1 MNINILL
8 LKQIAILS
16 AIAGG
21 ALAVV
26 SIIPY
31 INVFS
36 FTILMLFLSGGVLYY
51 MKRNNMIGIFDL
63 REGSIFGAVVGFV
76 SFIAFSVIDSL
87 NSTLFVPLDIILSL
101 LTKGFH
107 ALLSFIPVHTSFL
120 LYFFNNFG
128 GFIVLIMLIIFVGL
142 LSALMNAFTGLVT
155 AYVYEA
161 LSGIKKEENNE
172 NIDIEIK

>member
-76 SFIAFSVIDSL
+76 SFIAFSVV
-87 NSTLFVPLDIILSL
+87 FVPLDIILSL

>member
-76 SFIAFSVIDSL
+76 SFIAFSVVFI
-87 NSTLFVPLDIILSL
+87 PLDIILSL

-107 ALLSFIPVHTSFL
+107 ALLSFMPVHSSFL

-128 GFIVLIMLIIFVGL
+128 GFIVLIMLIIFVAL

-161 LSGIKKEENNE
+161 ISGIKKEENNE
-172 NIDIEIK
+172 NIDIEIR

>member
-1 MNINILL
+1 
-8 LKQIAILS
+8 
-16 AIAGG
+16 
-21 ALAVV
+21 
-26 SIIPY
+26 
-31 INVFS
+31 
-36 FTILMLFLSGGVLYY
+36 

-76 SFIAFSVIDSL
+76 SFIAFSVV
-87 NSTLFVPLDIILSL
+87 FVPLDIILSL

-155 AYVYEA
+155 AYVYEV

>member
-21 ALAVV
+21 AIAVV

-76 SFIAFSVIDSL
+76 SFIAFSVV
-87 NSTLFVPLDIILSL
+87 FVPLDIILSL

>member
-16 AIAGG
+16 AIAGAG
-21 ALAVV
+21 LAVV

-76 SFIAFSVIDSL
+76 SFIAFSVV
-87 NSTLFVPLDIILSL
+87 FVPLDIILSL

>member
-76 SFIAFSVIDSL
+76 SFIAFSIVFI
-87 NSTLFVPLDIILSL
+87 PLDIILSL

-107 ALLSFIPVHTSFL
+107 ALLSFMPVHSSFL

-128 GFIVLIMLIIFVGL
+128 GFIVLIMLIIFVAL

-172 NIDIEIK
+172 NIDIEIR

>member
-1 MNINILL
+1 MNINVLL

-16 AIAGG
+16 AIAGAG
-21 ALAVV
+21 LAVV

-36 FTILMLFLSGGVLYY
+36 FSILMLVLSGGILYY

-63 REGSIFGAVVGFV
+63 REGSIFGATVGFV
-76 SFIAFSVIDSL
+76 SFIAFSIV
-87 NSTLFVPLDIILSL
+87 FVPLDILLSL
-101 LTKGFH
+101 LSKGFH
-107 ALLSFIPVHTSFL
+107 AFLSFIPVHTSFL

-128 GFIVLIMLIIFVGL
+128 GFIVLVMLVIFVAL
-142 LSALMNAFTGLVT
+142 LSALMNAFTGMVT
-155 AYVYEA
+155 AYIYEA
-161 LSGIKKEENNE
+161 ISGIKKEGNNE

>member
-76 SFIAFSVIDSL
+76 SFIAFSVV
-87 NSTLFVPLDIILSL
+87 FVPLDIILRL

>member
-36 FTILMLFLSGGVLYY
+36 FTILMLFLRGGVLYY

-76 SFIAFSVIDSL
+76 SFIAFSVV
-87 NSTLFVPLDIILSL
+87 FVPLDIILSL

>member
-1 MNINILL
+1 MNINVLL

-76 SFIAFSVIDSL
+76 SFIAFSVV
-87 NSTLFVPLDIILSL
+87 FVPLDIILSL

>member
-1 MNINILL
+1 MNINVLL

-36 FTILMLFLSGGVLYY
+36 FTILMIFLSGGVLYY
-51 MKRNNMIGIFDL
+51 MKKNNMIGIFDL

-76 SFIAFSVIDSL
+76 SFIAFSVVFI
-87 NSTLFVPLDIILSL
+87 PLDIVLSL

-107 ALLSFIPVHTSFL
+107 ALLNFIPVHTSFL

-161 LSGIKKEENNE
+161 LSGIKKDENNE

>member
-76 SFIAFSVIDSL
+76 SFIAFSVV
-87 NSTLFVPLDIILSL
+87 FVPLDIILSL

-161 LSGIKKEENNE
+161 LSCIKKEENNE

>member
-76 SFIAFSVIDSL
+76 SFIAFSVVFI
-87 NSTLFVPLDIILSL
+87 PLDIILSL

-107 ALLSFIPVHTSFL
+107 ALLSFMPVHSSFL

-128 GFIVLIMLIIFVGL
+128 GFIVLIMLIIFVAL

-172 NIDIEIK
+172 NIDIEIR

>member
-63 REGSIFGAVVGFV
+63 REGSIFGAVVGFI
-76 SFIAFSVIDSL
+76 SFIAFSVV
-87 NSTLFVPLDIILSL
+87 FVPLDIILSL

>member
-8 LKQIAILS
+8 LKQIAIIS

-21 ALAVV
+21 AIAVV

-76 SFIAFSVIDSL
+76 SFIAFSVV
-87 NSTLFVPLDIILSL
+87 FVPLDIILSL

>member
-16 AIAGG
+16 AIAGA
-21 ALAVV
+21 ALAVI

-76 SFIAFSVIDSL
+76 SFIAFSVV
-87 NSTLFVPLDIILSL
+87 FVPLDIILSL

>member
-26 SIIPY
+26 SILPY

-76 SFIAFSVIDSL
+76 SFIAFSVV
-87 NSTLFVPLDIILSL
+87 FVPLDIILSL

>member
-1 MNINILL
+1 MNINVLL

-36 FTILMLFLSGGVLYY
+36 FTILMIFLSGGVLYY
-51 MKRNNMIGIFDL
+51 MKKNNMIGIFDL

-76 SFIAFSVIDSL
+76 SFIAFSVVFI
-87 NSTLFVPLDIILSL
+87 PLDILLSL

-107 ALLSFIPVHTSFL
+107 ALLNFIPVHTSFL

>member
-36 FTILMLFLSGGVLYY
+36 FTMLMLFLSGGVLYY

-76 SFIAFSVIDSL
+76 SFIAFSVV
-87 NSTLFVPLDIILSL
+87 FVPLDIILSL

>member
-1 MNINILL
+1 MNINVLL

-36 FTILMLFLSGGVLYY
+36 FTILMIFLSGGVLYY
-51 MKRNNMIGIFDL
+51 MKKNNMIGIFDL

-76 SFIAFSVIDSL
+76 SFIAFSVVFI
-87 NSTLFVPLDIILSL
+87 PLDIILSL

-107 ALLSFIPVHTSFL
+107 ALLNFIPVHTSFL

-161 LSGIKKEENNE
+161 LSGIKKDENNE

>member
-16 AIAGG
+16 ALAGG

-36 FTILMLFLSGGVLYY
+36 FTILMVFLSAGVLYY
-51 MKRNNMIGIFDL
+51 MKKNNKIGIFDL

-76 SFIAFSVIDSL
+76 SFIAFSIV
-87 NSTLFVPLDIILSL
+87 FVPLDIILSL
-101 LTKGFH
+101 LSKGFH
-107 ALLSFIPVHTSFL
+107 AILNFMPVHSSFL

-128 GFIVLIMLIIFVGL
+128 GFIVLIMLIIFVAL
-142 LSALMNAFTGLVT
+142 LSALMNAFTGMIT

-161 LSGIKKEENNE
+161 ISGIKKDENNE

>member
-16 AIAGG
+16 AIAGS

-76 SFIAFSVIDSL
+76 SFIAFSVV
-87 NSTLFVPLDIILSL
+87 FVPLYIILSL

>member
-36 FTILMLFLSGGVLYY
+36 FTILMLFLSGGVVYY
-51 MKRNNMIGIFDL
+51 MKRNNMIGIFDV

-76 SFIAFSVIDSL
+76 SFIAFSVV
-87 NSTLFVPLDIILSL
+87 FVPLDIILSL

>member
-76 SFIAFSVIDSL
+76 SFIAFSVV
-87 NSTLFVPLDIILSL
+87 FVPLDIIFPDDKLFITL
-101 LTKGFH
+101 LYVDFTINWEFFPKLNVP
-107 ALLSFIPVHTSFL
+107 LLS
-120 LYFFNNFG
+120 
-128 GFIVLIMLIIFVGL
+128 
-142 LSALMNAFTGLVT
+142 
-155 AYVYEA
+155 
-161 LSGIKKEENNE
+161 IKLK
-172 NIDIEIK
+172 

>member
-1 MNINILL
+1 MNINVLL

-31 INVFS
+31 INIFL
-36 FTILMLFLSGGVLYY
+36 FTILMIFLSGGVLYY
-51 MKRNNMIGIFDL
+51 MKKNNMIGIFDL

-76 SFIAFSVIDSL
+76 SFIAFSVVFI
-87 NSTLFVPLDIILSL
+87 PLDILLSL

-107 ALLSFIPVHTSFL
+107 ALLNFIPVHTSFL

-161 LSGIKKEENNE
+161 LSGIKKDENNE

>member
-1 MNINILL
+1 MNINVLL

-36 FTILMLFLSGGVLYY
+36 FTILMIFLSGGVLYY
-51 MKRNNMIGIFDL
+51 MKKNNMIGIFDL

-76 SFIAFSVIDSL
+76 SFIAFSVVFI
-87 NSTLFVPLDIILSL
+87 PLDILLSL

-107 ALLSFIPVHTSFL
+107 ALLNFIPVHTSFL

-161 LSGIKKEENNE
+161 LSGIKKDENNE

>member
-21 ALAVV
+21 AIAVV

-51 MKRNNMIGIFDL
+51 MKRNNMSGIFDL

-76 SFIAFSVIDSL
+76 SFIAFSVV
-87 NSTLFVPLDIILSL
+87 FVPLDIILSL

>member
-1 MNINILL
+1 
-8 LKQIAILS
+8 
-16 AIAGG
+16 
-21 ALAVV
+21 
-26 SIIPY
+26 
-31 INVFS
+31 
-36 FTILMLFLSGGVLYY
+36 

-76 SFIAFSVIDSL
+76 SFIAFSVV
-87 NSTLFVPLDIILSL
+87 FVPLDIILSL
-101 LTKGFH
+101 LTKCFH

>member
-36 FTILMLFLSGGVLYY
+36 FTILMLFLSGGILYY

-76 SFIAFSVIDSL
+76 SFIAFSVVFI
-87 NSTLFVPLDIILSL
+87 PLDIILSL

-107 ALLSFIPVHTSFL
+107 ALLSFMPVHSSFL

-128 GFIVLIMLIIFVGL
+128 GFIVLIMLIIFVAL

-172 NIDIEIK
+172 NIDIEIR

>member
-76 SFIAFSVIDSL
+76 SFIAFSVV
-87 NSTLFVPLDIILSL
+87 FVPLDIILSL

-107 ALLSFIPVHTSFL
+107 SLLSFIPVHTSFL

>member
-36 FTILMLFLSGGVLYY
+36 FTILMLFLSGGVVYY

-76 SFIAFSVIDSL
+76 SFIAFSVV
-87 NSTLFVPLDIILSL
+87 FVPLDIILSL